1 MSRRIMTMLAAAF
14 LAVSA
19 PSAGAGTMCGLKT
32 FLDEFKAGVK
42 HEGYSSMC
50 LAWQGCS
57 IFSDRVMGHRLQL
70 AKQRDEKRWT
80 VLLTLPH
87 EADVGEGVEL
97 QVDNGEPMRI
107 PPEFLDE
114 RAAGRA
120 IAIRTKLTDVVLPEL
135 RKGKLLNWTY
145 TRRDGRRD
153 QVAIPLKGLGKVLDW
168 AECTA
173 KTLDEMAERRSRG
186 R

>member
-1 MSRRIMTMLAAAF
+1 MVRKSLILLA
-14 LAVSA
+14 SA
-19 PSAGAGTMCGLKT
+19 CVLVFAPVAEAGTMCGLKT

-70 AKQRDEKRWT
+70 AKQRDEKQWT

-107 PPEFLDE
+107 PPEFLEE

-120 IAIRTKLTDVVLPEL
+120 IAISTKLTDVVLPEL
-135 RKGKLLNWTY
+135 KKGKLLNWTY
-145 TRRDGRRD
+145 TRKGGRRD
-153 QVAIPLKGLGKVLDW
+153 QIAIPLKGLGKVLDW
-168 AECTA
+168 AACTA
-173 KTLDEMAERRSRG
+173 KTLDEMAEKKAHG

>member
-1 MSRRIMTMLAAAF
+1 MSRKMMIMLVAALFVTSVPGAE
-14 LAVSA
+14 
-19 PSAGAGTMCGLKT
+19 AGTMCGLKT

-70 AKQRDEKRWT
+70 AKQRDEKQWT
-80 VLLTLPH
+80 VLLTLPR
-87 EADVGEGVEL
+87 EADVSEGVEL
-97 QVDNGEPMRI
+97 QVDSGEPMRI
-107 PPEFLDE
+107 PPEFLEE

-120 IAIRTKLTDVVLPEL
+120 IAISTKLTDVVLPEL
-135 RKGKLLNWTY
+135 KKGKLLNWTY
-145 TRRDGRRD
+145 TRKGGRRD
-153 QVAIPLKGLGKVLDW
+153 QVAIPLKGLEKVFDW

-173 KTLDEMAERRSRG
+173 KTLDDMAEKQSRN

>member
-1 MSRRIMTMLAAAF
+1 MSRRMMAMLLAALSIA
-14 LAVSA
+14 AA
-19 PSAGAGTMCGLKT
+19 PAAEAGTMCGLKT

-70 AKQRDEKRWT
+70 AKQRDEKQWT

-107 PPEFLDE
+107 PPEFLEE

-120 IAIRTKLTDVVLPEL
+120 IAISTKLTDVVLPEL
-135 RKGKLLNWTY
+135 KKGKLLNWTY
-145 TRRDGRRD
+145 TRKDGRRD

-168 AECTA
+168 AACTA
-173 KTLDEMAERRSRG
+173 KTLDEMAEKRARG

>member
-1 MSRRIMTMLAAAF
+1 MSRRMMAMLMAAF
-14 LAVSA
+14 SIAVA
-19 PSAGAGTMCGLKT
+19 PVAEAGTMCGLKT

-42 HEGYSSMC
+42 HEGFSSMC

-70 AKQRDEKRWT
+70 AKQRDEKQWT

-120 IAIRTKLTDVVLPEL
+120 IAISTKLTDVVLPEL

-145 TRRDGRRD
+145 THKDGRRD
-153 QVAIPLKGLGKVLDW
+153 QVAIPLKGLDKVLDW
-168 AECTA
+168 AACTA
-173 KTLDEMAERRSRG
+173 KTLDEMAEKRG
-186 R
+186 RGR